1 MTFSQSDLD
10 HIIQLAHLDVSAALK
25 DKFLPQIQ
33 SILTHMESIN
43 QFDLTHVSPAAT
55 AFSVDMALRD
65 DVVVPQSDLRL
76 AENAPAWADHSFV
89 VPRIL

>member
-10 HIIQLAHLDVSAALK
+10 HIIQLAHLDVSLELK
-25 DKFLPQIQ
+25 EKFLPQIQ

-43 QFDLTHVSPAAT
+43 QFDLSQVPPAAT
-55 AFSVDMALRD
+55 AFSVDMVLRD
-65 DVVVPQSDLRL
+65 DVVVPQPDLRL
-76 AENAPAWADHSFV
+76 AENAPLWADHAFV